1 MLSIDILLS
10 FLQNLQLTLFTREF
24 QSVNETMRMMMV
36 MMTYVAIIYVASDD
50 DDDDD
55 DDGDIS
61 STREALSIVTK
72 KPLDSLKFSIRKR
85 Q

>member
-1 MLSIDILLS
+1 
-10 FLQNLQLTLFTREF
+10 
-24 QSVNETMRMMMV
+24 MV

-72 KPLDSLKFSIRKR
+72 KPLDSLKFSIRNR